1 MVNIMAFMEALKLT
15 WIRRLLTEDCKWQIF
30 IKQYLDIDK
39 LTGCN
44 IKYLEK
50 VISELPNHF
59 WKDVLQSLIK
69 INKKSVYTDASILKS
84 PIYYHHQIKVGGS
97 HIYFKLWF
105 DKGIK
110 YINDLVNEN
119 GEFYHYNEFS
129 MNTGINTNFLQ
140 YNGLINA
147 IKQFLKTKNIKITHK
162 EPSPFIPT
170 NVMPVMKNSK
180 GSKDMYSILNS
191 NDNETPTGQTT
202 WNKIYN
208 LTKEQWKQIYIFP
221 FKTTTYPALK
231 WFQININHN
240 ILVTN
245 KLLYQMK
252 LNDDALCTFCQTTS
266 ESIIHL
272 FWKCEKIQEFIRNV
286 KSWLN
291 SYHIQCDIS
300 EKYFLFGLQEEHRFT
315 NVLNFCHT
323 LCKILYLF
331 S

>member
-39 LTGCN
+39 LTGCI

-50 VISELPNHF
+50 VISELPNYF

-69 INKKSVYTDASILKS
+69 INKKSVYTDARILKS

-119 GEFYHYNEFS
+119 GEFYHYNEYS

-170 NVMPVMKNSK
+170 NVMPVMKNNK

-202 WNKIYN
+202 WNKI
-208 LTKEQWKQIYIFP
+208 
-221 FKTTTYPALK
+221 
-231 WFQININHN
+231 
-240 ILVTN
+240 
-245 KLLYQMK
+245 
-252 LNDDALCTFCQTTS
+252 
-266 ESIIHL
+266 
-272 FWKCEKIQEFIRNV
+272 
-286 KSWLN
+286 
-291 SYHIQCDIS
+291 
-300 EKYFLFGLQEEHRFT
+300 
-315 NVLNFCHT
+315 
-323 LCKILYLF
+323 
-331 S
+331 